1 MSTTA
6 ARAAIQPTI
15 NATLGAIF
23 IGFALACTVYGIV
36 ITQMFMYFR
45 SYPGDK
51 FLFKCVVVVI
61 LVLETA
67 DQALIGHMLYYY
79 CISNFAN
86 LTALLQARMT
96 WSLILQLTA
105 GAAVGCIVK
114 GYFAFRVWRFSSR
127 NIWITG
133 LILLLTF
140 GQLGLALA
148 YTIEAF
154 KLPDVFA
161 VHELRTLGTVSLGTG
176 VATDIVTAVSLCYFL
191 NRLRTG
197 LKSSDSLVNNLCAYA
212 INTGVL
218 TSTVSVATLVLYNG
232 VGGMNLYFV
241 ATYFILSKLYAISFM
256 ATLNTRR
263 TIRGRGT
270 DAQGGATTNNTNMF
284 HLGTRLPSMAPTD
297 LNQWDVV
304 YPPALKTQD
313 DYQEQPELKYNAA
326 YFPGS
331 HDKPGAQ
338 IV

>member
-1 MSTTA
+1 M
-6 ARAAIQPTI
+6 I

-36 ITQMFMYFR
+36 LTQIFIYYR
-45 SYPGDK
+45 NYPGDRILLK
-51 FLFKCVVVVI
+51 GMVIVI
-61 LVLETA
+61 LLLETA
-67 DQALIGHMLYYY
+67 DQAFIGHILYHY
-79 CISNFAN
+79 CILNYAN
-86 LTALLQARMT
+86 LTGLLQANTT
-96 WSLILQLTA
+96 WSLILQLTI
-105 GAAVGCIVK
+105 GATVGAIVK
-114 GYFAFRVWRFSSR
+114 VYFAFRVWRFSSR

-133 LILLLTF
+133 LILLLTL
-140 GQLGLALA
+140 GQLGLATA
-148 YTIEAF
+148 FTIEAF
-154 KLPDVFA
+154 KLPNVFA

-176 VATDIVTAVSLCYFL
+176 VATDVVTAIALCYFL

-232 VGGMNLYFV
+232 VGGLNLYFV

-270 DAQGGATTNNTNMF
+270 DAQGGATATNNTNMF
-284 HLGTRLPSMAPTD
+284 HLGTRVPSMAPTD
-297 LNQWDVV
+297 LNRWDVV

-313 DYQEQPELKYNAA
+313 DHQQHAELHYNAA
-326 YFPGS
+326 YFPGDQ
-331 HDKPGAQ
+331 DKYARAL
-338 IV
+338 